1 MRHILFN
8 IFDHLIET
16 NRFISFIRRK
26 MHHALEPSFQ
36 NYGSGTKEVTTPI
49 CDADKKILK
58 HNTRKH
64 ALYDMAYRFCDDLFF
79 LDPNGEPRQSTQSEC
94 QPRRDI
100 SVPVTAGPGAAMAT
114 EADTPMN
121 TKQLLQF
128 TSSILS
134 IVLSHHHQK
143 EDIKRIVDGTSVDF
157 KLVRDTMYKYSKK
170 AEEKFF

>member
-1 MRHILFN
+1 
-8 IFDHLIET
+8 
-16 NRFISFIRRK
+16 

-79 LDPNGEPRQSTQSEC
+79 LDPNGKPRQSTQSEC

-100 SVPVTAGPGAAMAT
+100 SSPVTAGPGAAMAT
-114 EADTPMN
+114 E
-121 TKQLLQF
+121 
-128 TSSILS
+128 
-134 IVLSHHHQK
+134 
-143 EDIKRIVDGTSVDF
+143 
-157 KLVRDTMYKYSKK
+157 
-170 AEEKFF
+170 